1 MQTVPT
7 LVSRLPEVG
16 TTIFTRM
23 SAHAAAVGAINLS
36 QGFPDFAADPALL
49 QLVGEALAEGHNQYA
64 PMAGLPA
71 LRRVLAEQQ
80 RRHHGVYYDAEAEV
94 TITSG
99 GTEALYAAIAAVTTS
114 GDEVIVLDPA
124 YDSYA
129 PAVRLNGGRPVHVPL
144 RAPSFDVDWDRV
156 AVAIT
161 PRTRAI
167 LINSPHN
174 PTGARLGMGDLAR
187 LAELA
192 ERHDLWIIA
201 DEVYEYLTFDGVA
214 HASVAQHPVLR
225 ERSFVIGSFGKSLHV
240 TGWKVGYVCAPTALT
255 VELRKVHQFL
265 TFATHTPTQVAIARY
280 LEVRPDYAASLGA
293 FYQAKRDRFAALMQ
307 ATPFT
312 PLPTGG
318 TYFQLYRYDALWPG
332 AEAVSDLA
340 MALWLTE
347 HAGVATIP
355 VSAFY
360 ADGHDPRV
368 LRFCFAKRD
377 ETLAAAAER
386 LQPERLSE
394 LHRRHPL
401 TA

>member
-1 MQTVPT
+1 MRTAPT
-7 LVSRLPEVG
+7 LTSRLPEVG

-49 QLVGEALAEGHNQYA
+49 QLVSEALAEGHNQYA

-71 LRRVLAEQQ
+71 LRRALAEQQ
-80 RRHHGVYYDAEAEV
+80 RRHHGVFYDAEAEV

-99 GTEALYAAIAAVTTS
+99 GTEALYAAIAAVTHA

-144 RAPSFDVDWDRV
+144 RAPSFAVDWDRV
-156 AVAIT
+156 AAVVTSA
-161 PRTRAI
+161 TRAI
-167 LINSPHN
+167 IVNSPHN
-174 PTGARLGMGDLAR
+174 PTGARLDVADLAQ
-187 LAELA
+187 LATLA
-192 ERHDLWIIA
+192 ERHDLWVIA

-214 HASVAQHPVLR
+214 HASVAQHPALR

-240 TGWKVGYVCAPTALT
+240 TGWKVGYVCAPAALT

-280 LEVRPDYAASLGA
+280 LEARPDYAATLGA
-293 FYQAKRDRFAALMQ
+293 FYQAKRDHFAALMQ

-318 TYFQLYRYDALWPG
+318 TYFQLYRYDALWSSSG
-332 AEAVSDLA
+332 AVGDLA

-386 LQPERLSE
+386 LQPERLSA
-394 LHRRHPL
+394 LHQRHPI
-401 TA
+401 TT